1 MIELSEARAFVL
13 EACSVLPAV
22 RIRTADALG
31 CVATEALVSNQF
43 VPPFANSALDGFAVL
58 ARDTIGATLTNPV
71 RLRLIGTIRAGMGP
85 DTSPAAGD
93 AVRIMTGAPM
103 PTGADAIVM
112 VEQSALVADDQ
123 VDLFAQVEAGNA
135 VRNAGE
141 DLRPGDL
148 VFPAGDVISAGHL
161 GVLATLGV
169 DEVQVVPRVRVGVMS
184 TGDELVD
191 GPEALAPGQIRD
203 SNRQTL
209 LALVQ
214 QAGCVAIDLGR
225 IPDDEAAITE
235 ALVAGAKT
243 CDALI
248 STGGVSMGDFDF
260 VKVVLDRIGDVHWMQ
275 VAVKPAKPLACGTIP
290 RSQSV
295 ESGPASQSDQVSRV
309 PVFGLPGNPVSSVV
323 SFELFA
329 RPALRKMMGHRDID
343 RRRIQAVADE
353 PLVRH
358 PDGKVHVRQV
368 VCTYGDDNSFH
379 VVSAGGAGSHQL
391 SVLVSANAMAV
402 LPDGGSIEFGET
414 VDVLLCD

>member
-1 MIELSEARAFVL
+1 
-13 EACSVLPAV
+13 
-22 RIRTADALG
+22 
-31 CVATEALVSNQF
+31 
-43 VPPFANSALDGFAVL
+43 
-58 ARDTIGATLTNPV
+58 
-71 RLRLIGTIRAGMGP
+71 
-85 DTSPAAGD
+85 
-93 AVRIMTGAPM
+93 
-103 PTGADAIVM
+103 
-112 VEQSALVADDQ
+112 
-123 VDLFAQVEAGNA
+123 
-135 VRNAGE
+135 
-141 DLRPGDL
+141 
-148 VFPAGDVISAGHL
+148 
-161 GVLATLGV
+161 
-169 DEVQVVPRVRVGVMS
+169 
-184 TGDELVD
+184 
-191 GPEALAPGQIRD
+191 
-203 SNRQTL
+203 
-209 LALVQ
+209 
-214 QAGCVAIDLGR
+214 
-225 IPDDEAAITE
+225 
-235 ALVAGAKT
+235 
-243 CDALI
+243 
-248 STGGVSMGDFDF
+248 MGDFDF
-260 VKVVLDRIGDVHWMQ
+260 VKIVLDRIGDVHWMQ

-368 VCTYGDDNSFH
+368 VCTYGDDNRFH